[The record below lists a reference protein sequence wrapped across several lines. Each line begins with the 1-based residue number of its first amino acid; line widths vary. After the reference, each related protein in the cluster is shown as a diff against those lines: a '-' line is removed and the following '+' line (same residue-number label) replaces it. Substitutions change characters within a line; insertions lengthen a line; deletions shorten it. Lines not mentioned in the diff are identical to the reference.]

1 MKNPPPSHFL
11 LDMYQACQLI
21 TELSHVPFE
30 KFQDDMIQVSAMLW
44 QFNVLGEAVKR
55 LQELEFTD
63 HYPEIPWRDMRAIRN
78 RIVHGYSS
86 VDIPLMRDV
95 SLKEIPKVMLQLEQ
109 LPEFQEVMQNIKK
122 ITTEKAAEILTGV
135 HEPQTQETILR
146 LQVKALIRIGA
157 IDSIKNDKWNRLTV
171 SELVELVQSV
181 SEKDRDQAIYESLEL
196 ISKINPPHTPE
207 PDIDREL

>member
-55 LQELEFTD
+55 LQELEFTN

-109 LPEFQEVMQNIKK
+109 LPEFQEVIQKMKD
-122 ITTEKAAEILTGV
+122 ITTEKAAVILTGV
-135 HEPQTQETILR
+135 HEPQAQEKILR
-146 LQVKALIRIGA
+146 LQVKALVRIEA
-157 IDSIKNDKWNRLTV
+157 IDPIKNNQWNSLTV

-181 SEKDRDQAIYESLEL
+181 SEKDRNQAIYESLEL
-196 ISKINPPHTPE
+196 ISKINHPHTPE
-207 PDIDREL
+207 RDIGRD